1 MKALA
6 KRLDAL
12 EVGQSILSPKVKQW
26 LGWPLSD
33 TERAALDNDDPV
45 DLNTGA
51 FYKDDTDLVV
61 GAGDGGPNG
70 LRLDRQSTW
79 L

>member
-26 LGWPLSD
+26 LGWSLSEPERQMLDHDAVDPDAID
-33 TERAALDNDDPV
+33 TSGWSREAKA
-45 DLNTGA
+45 
-51 FYKDDTDLVV
+51 
-61 GAGDGGPNG
+61 
-70 LRLDRQSTW
+70 W
-79 L
+79 LGIV

>member
-26 LGWPLSD
+26 LGWGLTDAERQMLDHDDAVEPVAID
-33 TERAALDNDDPV
+33 TNGWSREAKSWL
-45 DLNTGA
+45 G
-51 FYKDDTDLVV
+51 V
-61 GAGDGGPNG
+61 G
-70 LRLDRQSTW
+70 
-79 L
+79 

>member
-12 EVGQSILSPKVKQW
+12 EVGQSVLSPKVKQW

-33 TERAALDNDDPV
+33 AERAAMDTDAAV
-45 DLNTGA
+45 DLNTVDA
-51 FYKDDTDLVV
+51 SSWSREAK
-61 GAGDGGPNG
+61 A
-70 LRLDRQSTW
+70 W
-79 L
+79 LGVA